1 MFRLMRIHVLI
12 ISEAVI
18 STLKAYYFLLL
29 CLCLKCSIIKCFKE
43 WGFEKAQNSVKQG
56 F

>member
-1 MFRLMRIHVLI
+1 MRIHVLI

-29 CLCLKCSIIKCFKE
+29 CLKCSIIKSFKE
-43 WGFEKAQNSVKQG
+43 WGFEKAQNSVK
-56 F
+56 